1 MADEKIL
8 PDETLDVTYSISS
21 DTSDL
26 ETVIN
31 INKDNSPKDIQD
43 IDNITDVKHFRWV
56 PTKSDVDS
64 TYEFEIGGEYL
75 TVEVIDIFKNAIGH
89 WSFTNG
95 TATDETENNNDGNIN
110 GATFLQN
117 GGPDNKGSFV
127 FNGSSSIEM
136 PNFSFPSSN
145 FCLSFWLKDDSTT
158 EDHRRWI
165 GNSVDAFDNNLFII
179 RENNNNNNVEIGI
192 GDKVSEIPTTFKGSW
207 THFVLNVDYGNIATL
222 YINKQEI
229 GSINISSPNFDSSMF
244 IGGYYQDGEYVVG
257 EFTEIVVYDKLLSQ
271 SDIDNLYNYRIN

>member
-75 TVEVIDIFKNAIGH
+75 TVH
-89 WSFTNG
+89 
-95 TATDETENNNDGNIN
+95 GN
-110 GATFLQN
+110 
-117 GGPDNKGSFV
+117 
-127 FNGSSSIEM
+127 
-136 PNFSFPSSN
+136 
-145 FCLSFWLKDDSTT
+145 
-158 EDHRRWI
+158 R
-165 GNSVDAFDNNLFII
+165 
-179 RENNNNNNVEIGI
+179 
-192 GDKVSEIPTTFKGSW
+192 
-207 THFVLNVDYGNIATL
+207 
-222 YINKQEI
+222 YI
-229 GSINISSPNFDSSMF
+229 
-244 IGGYYQDGEYVVG
+244 
-257 EFTEIVVYDKLLSQ
+257 
-271 SDIDNLYNYRIN
+271 